1 MLVENVNVRQ
11 EPAAGRRRWFDG
23 DRLELVV
30 WYNAA
35 GAVTGF
41 QICYALPDGE
51 RALTWRPGAGFTHCA
66 VDDGDNWQ
74 VGGKQSPVLVADGEV
89 VWAELEERF
98 RAEGLR
104 LEPAL
109 RDLVTTRLA
118 ARE

>member
-11 EPAAGRRRWFDG
+11 ESAAGRRRWFDG

-30 WYNAA
+30 WYDAS

-41 QICYALPDGE
+41 QLCYGEPAGE
-51 RALTWRPGAGFTHCA
+51 RALTWRPGGGFAHFA
-66 VDDGDNWQ
+66 VDTGDASPLKNET
-74 VGGKQSPVLVADGEV
+74 PVLVADGAV
-89 VWAELEERF
+89 PWAELEARF
-98 RAEGLR
+98 RAEGVR